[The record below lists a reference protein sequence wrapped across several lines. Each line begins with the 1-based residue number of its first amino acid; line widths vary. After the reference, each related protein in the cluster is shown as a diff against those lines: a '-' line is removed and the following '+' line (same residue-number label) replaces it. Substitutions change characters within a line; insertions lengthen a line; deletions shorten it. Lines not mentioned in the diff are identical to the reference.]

1 MNPVE
6 SLLTGVAPDH
16 APGLV
21 AALLVIGWMAVT
33 RWPLAAPDLVRR
45 WAAALLAITAAVH
58 LALPLAHQH
67 GSAIVAVGFAA
78 SAAGYGWLAWLARA
92 GRRWRLSAALLA
104 VATLA
109 GYLVVVA
116 GNGEEP
122 DQVGLATALVELAI
136 LGLAVVPAAQAD
148 CGGAAQAD
156 RRRPVARIAAAT
168 TILATTF
175 VVGGVAWAA
184 AFAAHDAAHDA
195 EGTGGHGDHE
205 HGTHGGRSQAGVL
218 VRPGLATHHATE
230 QQRRAAAD
238 LAARTSAAVARYAR
252 LDAAYAAGFKPGLR
266 GQGTDVHLEHP
277 GNKSDGRVLDPEHP
291 EMLVYA
297 IEGGR
302 ASLLGVVYVMD
313 QAGRPGP
320 EPGGPVTRWHAHNLC
335 LSVLPPGIGVVT
347 PFGNCPAFSV
357 TAGTAEMM
365 HVWVV
370 DNPGGPFAES
380 LDAAWVRE
388 HNDRDGLPY
397 FHR

>member
-6 SLLTGVAPDH
+6 SLLTGIAPDH
-16 APGLV
+16 APGFV

-33 RWPLAAPDLVRR
+33 RWPLAAPDPVRR

-58 LALPLAHQH
+58 LVLALTHQH
-67 GSAIVAVGFAA
+67 ASALVAVGFAA
-78 SAAGYGWLAWLARA
+78 SATGYGWLAWLARA
-92 GRRWRLSAALLA
+92 GRRWRLPAALLV

-109 GYLVVVA
+109 GYLAVVA

-122 DQVGLATALVELAI
+122 DQVGLATALVELVI
-136 LGLAVVPAAQAD
+136 LGLAVAPTAQPFH
-148 CGGAAQAD
+148 
-156 RRRPVARIAAAT
+156 RRPVARVAAAAM
-168 TILATTF
+168 ILVATF
-175 VVGGVAWAA
+175 LVGGVAWAA
-184 AFAAHDAAHDA
+184 AFAAHAGAGAEPADGVDKHGAH
-195 EGTGGHGDHE
+195 E
-205 HGTHGGRSQAGVL
+205 HGGRSQAGVL
-218 VRPGLATHHATE
+218 VRPGPAAHHATE
-230 QQRRAAAD
+230 QQRRAAAN
-238 LAARTSAAVARYAR
+238 LAARTSAAITRYAR
-252 LDAAYAAGFKPGLR
+252 LDAAYAAGFKPGLQN
-266 GQGTDVHLEHP
+266 QGTDVHLEHP
-277 GNKSDGRVLDPEHP
+277 GHKRDGRVLDPEHP

-313 QAGRPGP
+313 EAGRPGP
-320 EPGGPVTRWHAHNLC
+320 EPGGAVTRWHAHNLC

-370 DNPGGPFAES
+370 DNPGGPYAEG

-388 HNDRDGLPY
+388 HNDRNGLP
-397 FHR
+397 HVRR